1 MGAHLTFKLV
11 NPDKTEEVNKFIENL
26 EEQQILK
33 ENVEGYLPVNFWT
46 EKIAQRN
53 PAINKGE
60 GDIKTSSCP
69 NYTKYRHLVVEIFEK
84 LHKRFDIKVLSSSC
98 SLTEHYFTPK
108 QIQTITKNG
117 KALSGDEK
125 ERVLNII
132 EKSTE
137 LFSQPLFSTSFSV
150 MQRGLDFLDRS
161 RS

>member
-1 MGAHLTFKLV
+1 MLSV
-11 NPDKTEEVNKFIENL
+11 NQHKAWIETP
-26 EEQQILK
+26 
-33 ENVEGYLPVNFWT
+33 LPLFFNDLIFET
-46 EKIAQRN
+46 MRSLCDQTIHNRG
-53 PAINKGE
+53 AINKGE

-137 LFSQPLFSTSFSV
+137 LFSQPLFSTSFFV